1 MALPSKRHSGGSVS
15 NWSSLKSLHQIPAR
29 EMALHHPVPKDD
41 IIRKTAN
48 APRPIRPRSVMK
60 NRVCSIVGRIK
71 NSQWCF
77 KLGCIC
83 SVPAGCT
90 GAVAPLSYLVIRST
104 QSRFR
109 PFSSRK
115 NYKSTCLGTVHST
128 VRLSPILPIS
138 PILPVL
144 LALLPLG
151 RGLYSRTIS
160 FEIPLEKLQV
170 EK

>member
-1 MALPSKRHSGGSVS
+1 MDRAGERSSSIYELSLQCISHLGRLPHLWYRRRSMALPSKRHSGGSVG
-15 NWSSLKSLHQIPAR
+15 NWSSLQSLHQIPAR

-48 APRPIRPRSVMK
+48 APRPIRPRSMMK

-71 NSQWCF
+71 ISQWCF

-90 GAVAPLSYLVIRST
+90 GAVAPLSYFVIRST

-109 PFSSRK
+109 PVCQKK
-115 NYKSTCLGTVHST
+115 NQG
-128 VRLSPILPIS
+128 
-138 PILPVL
+138 
-144 LALLPLG
+144 
-151 RGLYSRTIS
+151 
-160 FEIPLEKLQV
+160 
-170 EK
+170 

>member
-160 FEIPLEKLQV
+160 FEFH
-170 EK
+170 